1 MAEPTPAQRERLKE
15 AVIQK
20 ATRTIALGEASLG
33 SWGEQDVVVPVR
45 PDHTIAEMLYGM
57 RGVGLEVDFSDNLG
71 VTADDVIR
79 SGLQAD
85 PDTYP
90 EDRKV
95 DVERA
100 LLSAVSWVEEAL
112 NGFGVA

>member
-45 PDHTIAEMLYGM
+45 PDHTIAELLFGM
-57 RGVGLEVDFSDNLG
+57 RGVGLEVDFSALE

-85 PDTYP
+85 PDSYP

>member
-1 MAEPTPAQRERLKE
+1 STGTAPRPDQHRTGPRPAKRESLKV

-20 ATRTIALGEASLG
+20 ATRTIGLGEASLG

-45 PDHTIAEMLYGM
+45 SDQTIAEMLYGM
-57 RGVGLEVDFSDNLG
+57 RGVGLEVDFSALG

-79 SGLQAD
+79 SGLQHD

-90 EDRKV
+90 EDRQV
-95 DVERA
+95 DVEKA
-100 LLSAVSWVEEAL
+100 LLSAVPS
-112 NGFGVA
+112 

>member
-57 RGVGLEVDFSDNLG
+57 RGVGLEVDFSALG

-85 PDTYP
+85 PSTYP